1 MSDLAIATDLLG
13 LEEKWLQPFEV
24 QDPFNGDAD
33 LRGYLSLRPDH
44 RYGALAVTHVNGK
57 PAPQRIFATP
67 KLHYPF
73 DRAGTFHFPPVKHI
87 AIYEKLDGTN
97 VLAYRYGDAEGNL
110 HTTYKLRLFPVLR
123 NGKWGAFLDM
133 WREMLNRYPVIQE
146 LPVTND
152 CSVSFELYG
161 AQNAHLIVYE
171 QPLDCALLFG
181 VNRSGDVIPP
191 SRMEAGGVPTPRL
204 YGELRAG
211 EDPVAAYGRIREE
224 IERDIEKLEDG
235 KLKGSEGAVWYVTP
249 ASGETVIFKC
259 KPDSVEEVHWTV
271 GINKAAVTMTCW
283 NLLET
288 SDTLSY
294 ETLLP
299 LLLEDYTQEEIDPFR
314 THIDACIEEV
324 NRELAFRTRVLE
336 AYARTGLSIASDKAS
351 VMRALSEKFNRG
363 EMKKVY
369 ALIIQHAQRAG

>member
-1 MSDLAIATDLLG
+1 MSDLAIAADLLS

-24 QDPFNGDAD
+24 QDPFNDD
-33 LRGYLSLRPDH
+33 LDLKGYLSLRPDH

-73 DRAGTFHFPPVKHI
+73 DRTGAFHFPPVKDI

-97 VLAYRYGDAEGNL
+97 ILAYRYRDAEENL

-133 WREMLNRYPVIQE
+133 WREMLGRYPAIPE
-146 LPVTND
+146 LPAKND
-152 CSVSFELYG
+152 CAVSFELYG
-161 AQNAHLIVYE
+161 AQNAHLVLYE
-171 QPLDCALLFG
+171 RPLDCALLFG
-181 VNRSGDVIPP
+181 VSDSGTVIPP
-191 SRMEAGGVPTPRL
+191 SRLDTGTVPVPWL

-211 EDPVAAYGRIREE
+211 DDPVAAYARIRED

-249 ASGETVIFKC
+249 ANGETVIFKC
-259 KPDSVEEVHWTV
+259 KPESVEAVHWTE
-271 GINKAAVTMTCW
+271 GINKAAVMMTCW

-299 LLLEDYTQEEIDPFR
+299 LLLEDYAQEEIDRFR
-314 THIDACIEEV
+314 PHVDACIEEV
-324 NRELAFRTRVLE
+324 NRELAFRNRVLS
-336 AYARTGLSIASDKAS
+336 AYAATGLSIASDKAA
-351 VMRALSEKFNRG
+351 VMRALSQQFSRG

-369 ALIIQHAQRAG
+369 SLIVLYG

>member
-1 MSDLAIATDLLG
+1 M
-13 LEEKWLQPFEV
+13 
-24 QDPFNGDAD
+24 
-33 LRGYLSLRPDH
+33 
-44 RYGALAVTHVNGK
+44 
-57 PAPQRIFATP
+57 
-67 KLHYPF
+67 
-73 DRAGTFHFPPVKHI
+73 
-87 AIYEKLDGTN
+87 
-97 VLAYRYGDAEGNL
+97 
-110 HTTYKLRLFPVLR
+110 
-123 NGKWGAFLDM
+123 
-133 WREMLNRYPVIQE
+133 
-146 LPVTND
+146 
-152 CSVSFELYG
+152 
-161 AQNAHLIVYE
+161 
-171 QPLDCALLFG
+171 
-181 VNRSGDVIPP
+181 
-191 SRMEAGGVPTPRL
+191 PTPRL